1 MVTTFSELTSFTKN
15 RTERTT
21 ESIYF
26 TQQHSRNSGTIVD
39 QNLVIKG
46 DLRYQAFT
54 ADMKFDEFPKCNS
67 EREAALKLADWMQRL
82 GAAIEDY
89 WSEP

>member
-1 MVTTFSELTSFTKN
+1 MPTHSELVSFMRDRK
-15 RTERTT
+15 ERTT
-21 ESIYF
+21 TSIYH
-26 TQQHSRNSGTIVD
+26 TEQHSLNAQSVVK

-46 DLRYQAFT
+46 GGMFRRYT
-54 ADMKFDEFPKCNS
+54 ADMRFDDFPVCGS

-89 WSEP
+89 WSQP